1 MFLKIK
7 NYFQNHKTLRKVI
20 GIIFVVIGLLALITP
35 LTPGAW
41 LALVGFELLGIKI
54 LFLDKFKF
62 WNRK

>member
-7 NYFQNHKTLRKVI
+7 NYFQNNKTLRKVI
-20 GIIFVVIGLLALITP
+20 CIIFVVIGLLALVTP

-41 LALVGFELLGIKI
+41 LFIVGLELLGIRI

-62 WNRK
+62 WKKE